1 MMDLGLFISLQD
13 SDACPVAHSL
23 TKLLL
28 GAIIISG
35 VIVSYVPQIH
45 KMVTSK
51 SSEGLSIWFLLL
63 GSIGCFSTIGN
74 VTLLQY
80 QSILCCRTKWSPG
93 YCFEDT
99 LGVTQVSTQLL
110 GFCVVVAAFYIYY
123 PIDSTIVLVDSGD
136 FEPLE
141 SIRSSSEWQRTKGV
155 GMFIIAYAVLVAA
168 SLVVVLH
175 IQDPDLFLQARLWW
189 AGVLGLISASSGVV
203 QFVPQIIH
211 TWQAKSGGALS
222 MSMLA
227 IQAPGSFIF
236 AISLAA
242 QPESTLLPHD
252 LHSGQSSDDC
262 GQVQDVGDA
271 IQIGHPIS
279 KSFTRYIHRETG
291 CNNWDTRQRIAHRDT
306 LHQQHHSDTLYQRP
320 DQGDC
325 INNSSCNSF
334 QIRHNNPT
342 NLGGEMALGHY
353 CVSSESTHVS
363 TSTTCS
369 LPFSGK
375 GQDVHAIP
383 STLDTIV
390 QDASIVARLETS
402 SPAAVTKTKATH
414 TSFPTLRLPS
424 LPATDT
430 TISADARETNRYFLR
445 PRGNTSKSH
454 KTAEVAQWSSIS
466 TTASMNVPLSKKRA
480 SVFRDFNSSYQV
492 ESAQEY
498 SSNHQATSESES
510 QTLTAVNSSTLSD
523 TSLEKRHASNIH
535 ISSQLQRDEQQRCLP
550 SGVVKSKSA
559 GTRKST
565 RRQNDGLDSPKR
577 QYNRRKS
584 KEHSIDDADGHLCIR
599 LFSHLTPRFQIIRL
613 LGQGTFGKVVEA
625 FDRQLREKV
634 AIKIIKA
641 IPKYQE
647 AAKIE
652 LSILQILKTCDPDN
666 SKYSLKLIR
675 ATLLSFAHQILVATS
690 YLHSLGI
697 THTDLKPENLMLECA
712 DSRPISPFNSG
723 KKMLIDTRLILID
736 FGSATLDHD
745 YHRAVVST
753 RHYRAPEIILGV
765 EWSYPC
771 DVALFQTHDNLEH
784 LRMIEVVLGTFP
796 LDFLLSSSSDGSQF
810 FNKQGLVKFPGT
822 DTDQKS
828 IDYVSHMKPLLALVN
843 GGDLLS
849 KRLLDLLSRMLE
861 IDPDV
866 RITAKEALQHPF
878 FMDLSTA

>member
-1 MMDLGLFISLQD
+1 MLL
-13 SDACPVAHSL
+13 SL
-23 TKLLL
+23 TPPL
-28 GAIIISG
+28 S
-35 VIVSYVPQIH
+35 S
-45 KMVTSK
+45 SK
-51 SSEGLSIWFLLL
+51 A
-63 GSIGCFSTIGN
+63 
-74 VTLLQY
+74 TLL
-80 QSILCCRTKWSPG
+80 
-93 YCFEDT
+93 
-99 LGVTQVSTQLL
+99 
-110 GFCVVVAAFYIYY
+110 
-123 PIDSTIVLVDSGD
+123 
-136 FEPLE
+136 
-141 SIRSSSEWQRTKGV
+141 
-155 GMFIIAYAVLVAA
+155 
-168 SLVVVLH
+168 
-175 IQDPDLFLQARLWW
+175 
-189 AGVLGLISASSGVV
+189 
-203 QFVPQIIH
+203 
-211 TWQAKSGGALS
+211 
-222 MSMLA
+222 
-227 IQAPGSFIF
+227 
-236 AISLAA
+236 
-242 QPESTLLPHD
+242 ESTLLPHD

-430 TISADARETNRYFLR
+430 TISADARETNRY
-445 PRGNTSKSH
+445 
-454 KTAEVAQWSSIS
+454 
-466 TTASMNVPLSKKRA
+466 
-480 SVFRDFNSSYQV
+480 QV

-498 SSNHQATSESES
+498 SSSERSNSKKYTNQSRSKIRSTNHTTMDHQATSESES

-584 KEHSIDDADGHLCIR
+584 K
-599 LFSHLTPRFQIIRL
+599 
-613 LGQGTFGKVVEA
+613 V
-625 FDRQLREKV
+625 
-634 AIKIIKA
+634 
-641 IPKYQE
+641 
-647 AAKIE
+647 
-652 LSILQILKTCDPDN
+652 
-666 SKYSLKLIR
+666 
-675 ATLLSFAHQILVATS
+675 
-690 YLHSLGI
+690 
-697 THTDLKPENLMLECA
+697 
-712 DSRPISPFNSG
+712 
-723 KKMLIDTRLILID
+723 
-736 FGSATLDHD
+736 
-745 YHRAVVST
+745 
-753 RHYRAPEIILGV
+753 
-765 EWSYPC
+765 
-771 DVALFQTHDNLEH
+771 
-784 LRMIEVVLGTFP
+784 
-796 LDFLLSSSSDGSQF
+796 
-810 FNKQGLVKFPGT
+810 
-822 DTDQKS
+822 
-828 IDYVSHMKPLLALVN
+828 
-843 GGDLLS
+843 
-849 KRLLDLLSRMLE
+849 
-861 IDPDV
+861 
-866 RITAKEALQHPF
+866 
-878 FMDLSTA
+878 

>member
-1 MMDLGLFISLQD
+1 MLL
-13 SDACPVAHSL
+13 SL
-23 TKLLL
+23 TPPL
-28 GAIIISG
+28 S
-35 VIVSYVPQIH
+35 S
-45 KMVTSK
+45 SK
-51 SSEGLSIWFLLL
+51 A
-63 GSIGCFSTIGN
+63 
-74 VTLLQY
+74 TLL
-80 QSILCCRTKWSPG
+80 
-93 YCFEDT
+93 
-99 LGVTQVSTQLL
+99 
-110 GFCVVVAAFYIYY
+110 
-123 PIDSTIVLVDSGD
+123 
-136 FEPLE
+136 
-141 SIRSSSEWQRTKGV
+141 
-155 GMFIIAYAVLVAA
+155 
-168 SLVVVLH
+168 
-175 IQDPDLFLQARLWW
+175 
-189 AGVLGLISASSGVV
+189 
-203 QFVPQIIH
+203 
-211 TWQAKSGGALS
+211 
-222 MSMLA
+222 
-227 IQAPGSFIF
+227 
-236 AISLAA
+236 
-242 QPESTLLPHD
+242 ESTLLPHD

-498 SSNHQATSESES
+498 SSSERSNSKKYTNQSRSKIRSTNHTTMDHQATSESES

-771 DVALFQTHDNLEH
+771 DVWSIGCILVELYTGKALFQTHDNLEH

-796 LDFLLSSSSDGSQF
+796 FDFLLSSSDGSQF

-849 KRLLDLLSRMLE
+849 KRLLDLLWRMLE
-861 IDPDV
+861 IDPGV

>member
-1 MMDLGLFISLQD
+1 MLL
-13 SDACPVAHSL
+13 SL
-23 TKLLL
+23 TPPL
-28 GAIIISG
+28 S
-35 VIVSYVPQIH
+35 S
-45 KMVTSK
+45 SK
-51 SSEGLSIWFLLL
+51 A
-63 GSIGCFSTIGN
+63 
-74 VTLLQY
+74 TLL
-80 QSILCCRTKWSPG
+80 
-93 YCFEDT
+93 
-99 LGVTQVSTQLL
+99 
-110 GFCVVVAAFYIYY
+110 
-123 PIDSTIVLVDSGD
+123 
-136 FEPLE
+136 
-141 SIRSSSEWQRTKGV
+141 
-155 GMFIIAYAVLVAA
+155 
-168 SLVVVLH
+168 
-175 IQDPDLFLQARLWW
+175 
-189 AGVLGLISASSGVV
+189 
-203 QFVPQIIH
+203 
-211 TWQAKSGGALS
+211 
-222 MSMLA
+222 
-227 IQAPGSFIF
+227 
-236 AISLAA
+236 
-242 QPESTLLPHD
+242 ESTLLPHD

-445 PRGNTSKSH
+445 PR
-454 KTAEVAQWSSIS
+454 
-466 TTASMNVPLSKKRA
+466 
-480 SVFRDFNSSYQV
+480 

-498 SSNHQATSESES
+498 SSSERSNSKKYTNQSRSKIRSTNHTTMDHQATSESES

-771 DVALFQTHDNLEH
+771 DVWSIGCILVELYTGKALFQTHDNLEH

-796 LDFLLSSSSDGSQF
+796 LDFLLSSSDGSQF